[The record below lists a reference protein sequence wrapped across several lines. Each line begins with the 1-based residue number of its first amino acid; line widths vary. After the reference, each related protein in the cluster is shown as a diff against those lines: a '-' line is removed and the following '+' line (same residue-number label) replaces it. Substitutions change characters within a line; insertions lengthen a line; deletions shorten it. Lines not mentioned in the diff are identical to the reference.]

1 MYDPKPY
8 GLNELREMFLR
19 FFETK
24 GHLRLPSFSLIPQN
38 DASLLLIN
46 SGMAPMKPF
55 FTGEQEPPRHR
66 VTTCQKCI
74 RTGDIENIGHTDRHG
89 TYFEMLG
96 NFSFGDYFKKDAIH
110 WAWEF
115 LTSPE
120 WVGLDPSR
128 LYPSVF
134 AGNETTPA
142 DDEAFRIWNEE
153 IGIPADRIFKFGK
166 EDNFWEH
173 GSGPCGP
180 CSEIYYDR
188 GPEHGC
194 GKPGCTVGCDC
205 DRYIEVWNVVFS
217 QFDNDGNNHYTELKQ
232 KNIDTGMGL
241 ERLACVCQGVGSL
254 FDVDTV
260 MNITNK
266 VSEITHAHYGETREK
281 DVSLRVITDHIRS
294 AVFMICDGVLP
305 SNEGRG
311 YVLRRLLRRA
321 ARHGKLL
328 GVNEPFLY
336 QVCETVIHENEGHYP
351 ELRERQDYITK
362 VIRVEEENFAKT
374 IDGGLKIFN
383 EMLAGH
389 KEKGEK
395 TFSGA
400 DAFKLYDTYGFP
412 VDLTLEMVQ
421 EQGLELDEAEFHKLM
436 DEQRQ
441 RARKAREALGDLGWA
456 GVEFG
461 KDVPETEFVGYEHNA
476 IEGAKVVAL
485 VVENELAEELMPGV
499 EGIVVLDKTP
509 FYAEMGGQVADHGV
523 IYIGSPEMTLEELL
537 GIEKT
542 NSVRFSVTD
551 VQKNKGG
558 KYMHYGKLMEGTLKV
573 GDTVCAKI
581 DLERRNAVARAHT
594 ATHLLD
600 KALREVLGDHVHQAG
615 SLVEPDRL
623 RFDFTHFEAMT
634 PEQVAEV
641 SRIVNDAILAGY
653 PVDTQVLPIEEA
665 KKKGAIAL
673 FGEKY
678 GDTVRVVD
686 MGAGYSVEFCG
697 GTHLPNT
704 AMAGAFRIRSE
715 FSVASGVRRIEATTG
730 KETLA
735 FFEEVQERVALAA
748 AALKAKP
755 GELREKAE
763 AVMGEIKNLH
773 QMVEKFKAKEAAGET
788 ERILFAAHDVGGLKV
803 LTATVPE
810 ADGARLRQ
818 MGDLLREKDANVVA
832 VLASVNDGKITF
844 LCACG
849 KEAVKKGVKA
859 GDIIKQVCAIA
870 GGSGGGKPD
879 SAMGG
884 GKDVLMLD
892 NALAMVDNVVAM
904 KLGV

>member
-8 GLNELREMFLR
+8 GLNELREMFLK
-19 FFETK
+19 FFESK

-46 SGMAPMKPF
+46 SGMAPMKPY

-96 NFSFGDYFKKDAIH
+96 NFSFGDYFKNEAIPY
-110 WAWEF
+110 AWEF

-120 WVGLDPSR
+120 WVGLDPDR

-142 DDEAFRIWNEE
+142 DDEAFRIWHEV
-153 IGIPADRIFKFGK
+153 IGIPEERIFKFGK

-217 QFDNDGNNHYTELKQ
+217 QFDNDGENHYTELKQ

-241 ERLACVCQGVGSL
+241 ERLACVCQGVNSL

-260 MNITNK
+260 MSITNK
-266 VSEITHAHYGETREK
+266 VSEITHAHYGETKEK

-294 AVFMICDGVLP
+294 ATFMICDGVLP

-336 QVCETVIHENEGHYP
+336 QVCDTVIHENEGHYP

-374 IDGGLKIFN
+374 IDGGLKIFSD
-383 EMLAGH
+383 MLKGH
-389 KEKGEK
+389 QEKQEK

-412 VDLTLEMVQ
+412 VDLTLEMVE
-421 EQGLELDEAEFHKLM
+421 EQGMTLDEAEFHKQM

-461 KDVPETEFVGYEHNA
+461 KDVPETEFVGYDSANTA
-476 IEGAKVVAL
+476 KAVTGVKVVAL

-523 IYIGSPEMTLEELL
+523 IFADKVGFE
-537 GIEKT
+537 
-542 NSVRFSVTD
+542 VTD

-558 KYMHYGKLMEGTLKV
+558 KYMHYGKMIEGVLKV
-573 GDTVCAKI
+573 GDTVGAQI
-581 DLERRNAVARAHT
+581 DLERRKAVARAHS

-634 PEQVAEV
+634 SEQVAEV
-641 SRIVNDAILAGY
+641 GRIVNDAILNGLE
-653 PVDTQVLPIEEA
+653 VRTDVLPIEEA
-665 KKKGAIAL
+665 KQRGAIAL

-686 MGAGYSVEFCG
+686 MGEGYSVEFCG
-697 GTHLPNT
+697 GTHLDNT
-704 AMAGAFRIRSE
+704 AKVGTFRIKSE

-730 KETLA
+730 RETLA
-735 FFEEVQERVALAA
+735 FFGEVQERINQAA
-748 AALKAKP
+748 AVLKAKP

-788 ERILFAAHDVGGLKV
+788 DRILFGAHEVGELKV
-803 LTATVPE
+803 LTATVPD

-844 LCACG
+844 LCSCG

-904 KLGV
+904 KLGL

>member
-1 MYDPKPY
+1 MSDPKPY
-8 GLNELREMFLR
+8 GLNELREMFLS

-46 SGMAPMKPF
+46 SGMAPMKPW

-66 VTTCQKCI
+66 VCTCQKCI
-74 RTGDIENIGHTDRHG
+74 RTGDIENIGKTARHG

-96 NFSFGDYFKKDAIH
+96 NFSFGDYFKHEAIA
-110 WAWEF
+110 WSWEF

-120 WVGLDPSR
+120 WVGLDPNR
-128 LYPSVF
+128 LYPSVYQD
-134 AGNETTPA
+134 
-142 DDEAFRIWNEE
+142 DDEAFEIWNKE
-153 IGIPADRIFKFGK
+153 IGIPAEKIFRFGK
-166 EDNFWEH
+166 ADNFWEH

-188 GPEHGC
+188 GEQWGC

-205 DRYIEVWNVVFS
+205 DRYIEVWNNVFS
-217 QFDNDGNNHYTELKQ
+217 QFDNDGEGNYTELKQ

-241 ERLACVCQGVGSL
+241 ERLACVCQGVNSL

-260 MNITNK
+260 MNITRK
-266 VSEITHAHYGETREK
+266 VTEITGASYGQSHAM

-294 AVFMICDGVLP
+294 ATFMICDGVLP

-336 QVCETVIHENEGHYP
+336 KVCDTVIHENEGHYP

-383 EMLAGH
+383 EMLEGH
-389 KEKGEK
+389 QARGEK

-412 VDLTLEMVQ
+412 IDLTLEMVE
-421 EQGLELDEAEFHKLM
+421 EQGMKLDEAEFHKQM
-436 DEQRQ
+436 DEQRT

-461 KDVPETEFVGYEHNA
+461 KEVPETTFVGYDSTVSKDS
-476 IEGAKVVAL
+476 KVVAI
-485 VVENELAEELMPGV
+485 VVENEQAEELMPGV
-499 EGIVVLDKTP
+499 EAIVVLDKTP

-523 IYIGSPEMTLEELL
+523 ISAG
-537 GIEKT
+537 G
-542 NSVRFSVTD
+542 VAFQVTD

-558 KYMHYGKLMEGTLKV
+558 KYMHYGKVTEGVLKL
-573 GDTVCAKI
+573 GDTVSAAI
-581 DLERRNAVARAHT
+581 DLDRRKAIMRAHS

-600 KALREVLGDHVHQAG
+600 KVLRTVLGDHVHQAG

-623 RFDFTHFEAMT
+623 RFDFTHFSALTTEELAKVSAMVNEAVL
-634 PEQVAEV
+634 EGYD
-641 SRIVNDAILAGY
+641 IV
-653 PVDTQVLPIEEA
+653 TEEMPIEQA
-665 KKKGAIAL
+665 KQKGAIAL

-678 GDTVRVVD
+678 GDVVRVVD

-697 GTHLPNT
+697 GTHLDNT
-704 AMAGAFRIRSE
+704 AKVGVFHISSE

-730 KETLA
+730 KASL
-735 FFEEVQERVALAA
+735 EVMNRNQEMLFQAA

-755 GELREKAE
+755 GEVREKAE
-763 AVMGEIKNLH
+763 AAMGEIKRLH
-773 QMVEKFKAKEAAGET
+773 QTVEKFKAREAAGET
-788 ERILFAAHDVGGLKV
+788 DRLLFSTHELGGLRV
-803 LTATVPE
+803 LTTTVPD
-810 ADGARLRQ
+810 ADANRLRQ
-818 MGDLLREKDANVVA
+818 MGDMLRDKAPNVVA
-832 VLASVNDGKITF
+832 VLATVNGEKITF
-844 LCACG
+844 LAICG
-849 KEAVKKGVKA
+849 KEAVARGVKA
-859 GDIIKQVCAIA
+859 GDIIKQVSAIA

-892 NALAMVDNVVAM
+892 NALAMVDNIVSM
-904 KLGV
+904 KLGL

>member
-1 MYDPKPY
+1 MRDPKPF
-8 GLNELREMFLR
+8 GLNELREMFLK

-24 GHLRLPSFSLIPQN
+24 EHLRLPSFSLIPQN

-46 SGMAPMKPF
+46 SGMAPMKPW

-66 VTTCQKCI
+66 VCTCQKCI
-74 RTGDIENIGHTDRHG
+74 RTGDIENIGKTARHG

-96 NFSFGDYFKKDAIH
+96 NFSFGDYFKHDAIH

-120 WVGLDPSR
+120 WVGLDPER

-142 DDEAFRIWNEE
+142 DDEAFAIWRDE
-153 IGIPADRIFKFGK
+153 IGIPEDRIFKFGK

-188 GPEHGC
+188 GPEWGC

-205 DRYIEVWNVVFS
+205 DRYIEVWNIVFS
-217 QFDNDGNNHYTELKQ
+217 QFDNDGEGHYTELKQ

-241 ERLACVCQGVGSL
+241 ERLACVCQKVPSL

-260 MNITNK
+260 MNITHK
-266 VSEITHAHYGETREK
+266 VTELTGASYGQSHGV

-294 AVFMICDGVLP
+294 ATFMICDGVLP

-328 GVNEPFLY
+328 VVYEPFLY
-336 QVCETVIHENEGHYP
+336 KVCDTVIHENEGHYP

-374 IDGGLKIFN
+374 IDGGLRIFN
-383 EMLAGH
+383 DMLAQH
-389 KEKGEK
+389 QEKGEK
-395 TFSGA
+395 VFSGE

-412 VDLTLEMVQ
+412 MDLTLEMVE
-421 EQGLELDEAEFHKLM
+421 EQGMTLDEKAFHQLM
-436 DEQRQ
+436 EEQRQ

-461 KDVPETEFVGYEHNA
+461 KDVPETEFMGYENNS
-476 IEGAKVVAL
+476 ITGAKVVAL
-485 VVENELAEELMPGV
+485 VVENEQAEELMPGV

-523 IYIGSPEMTLEELL
+523 IAKSGENGCLFT
-537 GIEKT
+537 
-542 NSVRFSVTD
+542 VTD

-558 KYMHYGKLMEGTLKV
+558 KYMHYGKVTEGTLKL
-573 GDTVCAKI
+573 GDTVSAQI
-581 DLERRNAVARAHT
+581 DVPRRNAVRRAHT
-594 ATHLLD
+594 ATHLLH
-600 KALREVLGDHVHQAG
+600 KALQTVLGSHVHQAG
-615 SLVEPDRL
+615 SLVEPDYL
-623 RFDFTHFEAMT
+623 RFDFTHFSAMT
-634 PEQVAEV
+634 AEELSEV
-641 SRIVNDAILAGY
+641 SRIVNESILEGY
-653 PVDTQVLPIEEA
+653 SVDTKVMGIEEA
-665 KKKGAIAL
+665 KQTGATAL

-678 GDTVRVVD
+678 GDQVRVVD
-686 MGAGYSVEFCG
+686 MGGYSVEFCG
-697 GTHLPNT
+697 GTHLDNT
-704 AMAGAFRIRSE
+704 AKVGVFHISSE

-730 KETLA
+730 LKSL
-735 FFEEVQERVALAA
+735 EVMNRNQELLFQAA

-763 AVMGEIKNLH
+763 QAMSDLKALH
-773 QMVEKFKAKEAAGET
+773 QAVERFKAKESAGET
-788 ERILFAAHDVGGLKV
+788 ERILFGARSVGDLKV
-803 LTATVPE
+803 LTATVNE
-810 ADGARLRQ
+810 ADANKLRQ
-818 MGDLLREKDANVVA
+818 MGDLLRDKAPNGVG
-832 VLASVNDGKITF
+832 VLATVNGEKITF
-844 LCACG
+844 LAVCG
-849 KEAVKKGVKA
+849 KEAVAKGIKA
-859 GDIIKQVCAIA
+859 GDIIKTVTAIC
-870 GGSGGGKPD
+870 GGKGGGKPD

-884 GKDVLMLD
+884 GTDVSKLD
-892 NALAMVDNVVAM
+892 NALACVDDFVSQ
-904 KLGV
+904 KLGL

>member
-8 GLNELREMFLR
+8 GLNELREMFLK
-19 FFETK
+19 FFESK

-46 SGMAPMKPF
+46 SGMAPMKPW
-55 FTGEQEPPRHR
+55 FTGEQEPPRRR

-74 RTGDIENIGHTDRHG
+74 RTGDIENIGKTARHG

-96 NFSFGDYFKKDAIH
+96 NFSFGDYFKKEAIPF
-110 WAWEF
+110 AWEF

-120 WVGLDPSR
+120 WVGLDPDR

-142 DDEAFRIWNEE
+142 DDEAFEIWNKV
-153 IGIPADRIFKFGK
+153 IGIPAERIFKFGK

-217 QFDNDGNNHYTELKQ
+217 QFDNDGEGHYEELKQ

-241 ERLACVCQGVGSL
+241 ERLACVCQGVDSL

-260 MNITNK
+260 MNITHK
-266 VSEITHAHYGETREK
+266 VSEITGAHYGESHEK

-294 AVFMICDGVLP
+294 ASFMICDGVLP

-336 QVCETVIHENEGHYP
+336 QVCDTVIHENEGHYP
-351 ELRERQDYITK
+351 ELRERQDYITR

-374 IDGGLKIFN
+374 IDGGIKIFN

-412 VDLTLEMVQ
+412 IDLTLEMVQ
-421 EQGLELDEAEFHKLM
+421 EQGMDLNEAEFKQLM
-436 DEQRQ
+436 EEQRQ

-461 KDVPETEFVGYEHNA
+461 KDVPATEFVGYDHAA
-476 IEGAKVVAL
+476 IEDAKIVAL

-509 FYAEMGGQVADHGV
+509 FYAEMGGQVADHGTIAAGDAV
-523 IYIGSPEMTLEELL
+523 
-537 GIEKT
+537 
-542 NSVRFSVTD
+542 FQVTD

-558 KYMHYGKLMEGTLKV
+558 KYMHYGKLTAGVLKV
-573 GDTVCAKI
+573 GDTVNAAI
-581 DLERRNAVARAHT
+581 DNDRRAAIRRAHT

-600 KALREVLGDHVHQAG
+600 KALRDVLGDHVHQAG

-623 RFDFTHFEAMT
+623 RFDFTHFNAMT
-634 PEQVAEV
+634 VDEIAQV
-641 SRIVNDAILAGY
+641 SRVVNDAILAGY
-653 PVDTQVLPIEEA
+653 EVRTDVLPIEEA
-665 KKKGAIAL
+665 KQRGAIAL

-686 MGAGYSVEFCG
+686 MGDGWSVEFCG
-697 GTHLPNT
+697 GTHLDNT
-704 AMAGAFRIRSE
+704 AKAGCFRIRSE

-730 KETLA
+730 KETLQ
-735 FFEEVQERVALAA
+735 FFEDVYQMAA
-748 AALKAKP
+748 QAASTLKAKP
-755 GELREKAE
+755 HELREKAE
-763 AVMGEIKNLH
+763 AVMGEIKGLH
-773 QMVEKFKAKEAAGET
+773 QLVEKYKAKEAAGET
-788 ERILFAAHDVGGLKV
+788 DRIMFGAHEVGGLKV
-803 LTATVPE
+803 LTATVPD

-818 MGDLLREKDANVVA
+818 MGDMLREKDPCVVA
-832 VLASVNDGKITF
+832 VLACVNDGKITF

-849 KEAVKKGVKA
+849 KEAVGKGIKA

-904 KLGV
+904 KLGL